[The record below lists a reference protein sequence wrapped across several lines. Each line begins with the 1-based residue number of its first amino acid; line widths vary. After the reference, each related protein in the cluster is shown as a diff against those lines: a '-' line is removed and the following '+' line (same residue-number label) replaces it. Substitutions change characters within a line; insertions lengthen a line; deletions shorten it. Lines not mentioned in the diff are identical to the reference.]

1 MDCIADLLLGGM
13 DCMLAAVEED
23 VAVDALVRILDVG
36 LLECALMVRSVAS
49 YETKVRRAR
58 RQWRRLSSGGG

>member
-1 MDCIADLLLGGM
+1 MDCIADRLLGGM

-23 VAVDALVRILDVG
+23 VAASALVRMLNWG
-36 LLECALMVRSVAS
+36 LLECALMVRVVAS

-58 RQWRRLSSGGG
+58 RY